1 MFWEPDVEMVE
12 IDPFSFKAVVPLE
25 PVVELGDFRSIRLEP
40 EPVEVTEEQVD
51 KFIERMRYDAA
62 PWEPVE
68 RPVKFDD
75 LVALDVDGYIEGNQV
90 ADDKGVDFIPTKDSP
105 MPFPGFSVY
114 LEGMQADESKEFT
127 LKVPEE
133 NPDNT
138 IAGKDCRF
146 NVKVLGIKEKVLP
159 ELDDEFAKGVGDG
172 YESLEAL
179 RTSILDTLTQ
189 RTEWVARRSFE
200 EKSLEEVI
208 KGVSIEVPEVTTN
221 REIDRLLEE
230 QAHAVQGHDMDM
242 DTYLQSVGKSL
253 EELRDEVR
261 PTAQERLTQFL
272 VVRKLAR
279 EEGIEVSP
287 EEVEAELQELSS
299 TSNESGEALRDPLT
313 SERARSSIGNSM
325 LTRKVLEHLAQIV
338 EGGLEEVETSEGT
351 SQDAT
356 QEPEAPK
363 DEPAEEQAPASGKI
377 EGSGQSEEEG
387 GKPGDNQPV

>member
-1 MFWEPDVEMVE
+1 M
-12 IDPFSFKAVVPLE
+12 
-25 PVVELGDFRSIRLEP
+25 
-40 EPVEVTEEQVD
+40 
-51 KFIERMRYDAA
+51 
-62 PWEPVE
+62 
-68 RPVKFDD
+68 
-75 LVALDVDGYIEGNQV
+75 
-90 ADDKGVDFIPTKDSP
+90 
-105 MPFPGFSVY
+105 
-114 LEGMQADESKEFT
+114 
-127 LKVPEE
+127 
-133 NPDNT
+133 
-138 IAGKDCRF
+138 
-146 NVKVLGIKEKVLP
+146 
-159 ELDDEFAKGVGDG
+159 
-172 YESLEAL
+172 
-179 RTSILDTLTQ
+179 
-189 RTEWVARRSFE
+189 
-200 EKSLEEVI
+200 
-208 KGVSIEVPEVTTN
+208 
-221 REIDRLLEE
+221 
-230 QAHAVQGHDMDM
+230 QGHDMDM

-377 EGSGQSEEEG
+377 EGSGQSEEAGQSEEEG